1 MTGVLSYFSSLS
13 QKLSWK
19 LSVLE
24 ISQIL
29 GLLVNSLTAND
40 KYSLRNSENLTQ
52 PNQMQL
58 IQNQKTSLHSLLHF

>member
-1 MTGVLSYFSSLS
+1 M
-13 QKLSWK
+13 
-19 LSVLE
+19 LE

-40 KYSLRNSENLTQ
+40 KYSLRNSENLAQ

-58 IQNQKTSLHSLLHF
+58 IQKQKTSLHSLLHF